1 MKKTLLLFL
10 LPLILVSCK
19 EPIDI
24 DVQEGPRLIGVEGA
38 ITDEMK
44 RQEVILSYSA
54 PFYSEGARE
63 MISSA
68 VVYVISDIDTVFFY
82 EDTDNKGHY
91 LTAEPY
97 AAERCRVYRLY
108 AEIPDEEDGVVC
120 VSAESYMNDNVDHID
135 SLVLHPYVMN
145 GTPLDDI
152 IAIYPY
158 FQSLNDPNIVYLTK
172 ITKND
177 TLVTDT
183 LSKMQPIPI
192 GGYAGYYINGPLMQ
206 MFNMEI
212 PIGFFSRDKL
222 RNGDDIR
229 VDFYS
234 IPMDYRTFITNVNSS
249 VGSNPMMGAPSNVP
263 TNISP
268 QGRCVGWFYAASC
281 VSAETTYLCDSMR

>member
-1 MKKTLLLFL
+1 MKKTLLLFI

-24 DVQEGPRLIGVEGA
+24 DVQEGPRLIGVEGS
-38 ITDEMK
+38 ITDELK
-44 RQEVILSYSA
+44 RQEIILSYSA
-54 PFYSEGARE
+54 PFYSEGASE
-63 MISSA
+63 MISGA
-68 VVYVISDIDTVFFY
+68 TVFVASDVDTVFFF
-82 EDTDNKGHY
+82 EESDNKGHY

-97 AAERCRVYRLY
+97 AAERCRMYRLI
-108 AEIPDEEDGVVC
+108 ADIPDDEEGLITI
-120 VSAESYMNDNVDHID
+120 SAESFMNDNVDKID
-135 SLVLHPYVMN
+135 SLVMHPYDMN
-145 GTPLDDI
+145 GQPIDAI
-152 IAIYPY
+152 IGIYPY
-158 FQSLNDPNIVYLTK
+158 FQSLNDPNIVYLAK

-183 LSKMQPIPI
+183 LSEMMPIPV

-212 PIGFFSRDKL
+212 PIGFFSRDEL
-222 RNGDDIR
+222 RHGDSIR
-229 VDFYS
+229 VDLYS
-234 IPMDYRTFITNVNSS
+234 IPMDYMSFVAGVTSS

-281 VSAETTYLCDSMR
+281 VSAEVVYCCDTII